1 MSEQLQSLL
10 GATIQVRNEQLSSLF
25 GKRVVVTRA
34 AHQAADLVE
43 LLQSRGAR
51 PILYPCINIQPPED
65 TTDLDAALLAGTG
78 GYFDWLVITSANTAL
93 IVQHRMK
100 SLDFSLEEMPVAAV
114 GPKTAEAVREWLGLE
129 ARVVAEEYTAAG
141 LALALGDLAGQ
152 HVLLPQSAIARPIL
166 ATALRDAGA
175 SVMVVEAYRTE
186 VGRGGDDVAS
196 MLAAGEIEAITFTSP
211 STAQN
216 FVQRLVEENGQPS
229 LLDTICL
236 AAIGP
241 VTAQAMRKLGFQVN
255 VMPERFTLLDLV
267 KALEAY
273 FAREEL

>member
-141 LALALGDLAGQ
+141 LALALGNLAGQ

>member
-10 GATIQVRNEQLSSLF
+10 GATIQVRNEQLSSLS

-34 AHQAADLVE
+34 PHQAADLVE

-100 SLDFSLEEMPVAAV
+100 SLDFSLEEMSVAAV
-114 GPKTAEAVREWLGLE
+114 GPKTAEAVRELLGLE
-129 ARVVAEEYTAAG
+129 ARVVAEEYTAEG

-175 SVMVVEAYRTE
+175 SVMVVKAYRTE

-229 LLDTICL
+229 VLDTICL

-241 VTAQAMRKLGFQVN
+241 VTAKAMRKLGFQVN
-255 VMPERFTLLDLV
+255 VVPERFTLLDLV